1 MNNVMV
7 KICGILG
14 VPTIESMLN
23 LPIDYIGF
31 VFAKSKRQV
40 TPEQAADMIQVLK
53 KHQIKV
59 PETAGVFV
67 NPSEQKLE
75 ETIRNAPLDI
85 IQLHGQESPELCK
98 WVKQSLKI
106 KVFKV
111 FSNLHQ
117 ILLTDNSIISN
128 EQVDEEC
135 SKCLNPYVN
144 HIDALMLDTYDPVVG
159 GGTGETFNWDL
170 IPIVQR
176 WTKKNNIP
184 LIVAGGLDVDNVSSL
199 ISTYE
204 PDGVDVSSGV
214 ETNRIKDIKKIKTF
228 VERVKIN
235 V

>member
-1 MNNVMV
+1 MNNLVV
-7 KICGILG
+7 KICGILD

-31 VFAKSKRQV
+31 VFAKSRRQV
-40 TPEQAADMIQVLK
+40 TPGQVADMIQALGN
-53 KHQIKV
+53 HHIKV

-67 NPSEQKLE
+67 NPSEQELE
-75 ETIRNAPLDI
+75 ETVRHASLDI
-85 IQLHGQESPELCK
+85 IQLHGQESPEFCK
-98 WVKQSLKI
+98 WVKQSLNV

-117 ILLTDNSIISN
+117 IVMRDDSTNSY

-135 SKCLNPYVN
+135 SKLLNPYVN
-144 HIDALMLDTYDPVVG
+144 QIDALMLDTYDPVVG
-159 GGTGETFNWDL
+159 GGTGETFNWEL

-176 WTKKNNIP
+176 WTKKNNVP
-184 LIVAGGLDVDNVSSL
+184 LIVAGGLDVDNVRSL
-199 ISTYE
+199 ISTYA

-214 ETNRIKDIKKIKTF
+214 ETNRIKDVKKIKTF
-228 VERVKIN
+228 VERVRVN

>member
-1 MNNVMV
+1 MNNVGV
-7 KICGILG
+7 KICGITD
-14 VPTIESMLN
+14 VATIESMLH

-40 TPEQAADMIQVLK
+40 TPKQAADMIQALK
-53 KHQIKV
+53 NHYIKV

-67 NPSEQKLE
+67 NPSEQELE
-75 ETIRNAPLDI
+75 ETIKHASLDI

-98 WVKQSLKI
+98 WVKQSLKV

-111 FSNLHQ
+111 FSNFHQ
-117 ILLTDNSIISN
+117 FILSDVSN
-128 EQVDEEC
+128 EQVDEQC
-135 SKCLNPYVN
+135 SKWLNPYVH
-144 HIDALMLDTYDPVVG
+144 HIDALMLDTFDPVVG
-159 GGTGETFNWDL
+159 GGTGKTFNWEL

-184 LIVAGGLDVDNVSSL
+184 LIVAGGLDVDNVSTL
-199 ISTYE
+199 ITTYE
-204 PDGVDVSSGV
+204 PSGVDVSSGV

-228 VERVKIN
+228 VERVKLN